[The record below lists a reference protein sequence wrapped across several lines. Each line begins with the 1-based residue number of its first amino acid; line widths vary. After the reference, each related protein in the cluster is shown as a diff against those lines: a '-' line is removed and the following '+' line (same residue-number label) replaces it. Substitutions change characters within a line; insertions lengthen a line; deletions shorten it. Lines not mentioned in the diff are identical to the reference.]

1 MTTIMFQLSKPQW
14 GFFSSNVIYQIRLI
28 AGFFYY
34 LSNTTDVTEG
44 LPRSSKI
51 ILCFQWCLCS
61 RVFLFLCC
69 VFKTVCLLVVFCFV
83 WALSVCLRLMN
94 LTVLLGFSVFFEFL
108 CSNISAESTY
118 EEYISWLIRYSSVC
132 VPYHYFFDRKYCW
145 QVSA

>member
-1 MTTIMFQLSKPQW
+1 MMMLTSKLSIKSSNLRSYLFLRHHESLDRYLIYLSQMTTIMFQLSKPQW

-44 LPRSSKI
+44 LPRLSKI

-94 LTVLLGFSVFFEFL
+94 LTVLLGFSVFF
-108 CSNISAESTY
+108 
-118 EEYISWLIRYSSVC
+118 
-132 VPYHYFFDRKYCW
+132 
-145 QVSA
+145 